1 MEHGAPVF
9 RAPGWV
15 GRALPW
21 NGARL
26 RVGMM
31 PVTPPV
37 TTAGGQVASR
47 SPECLPKR

>member
-15 GRALPW
+15 GQRSVER
-21 NGARL
+21 ARL

-37 TTAGGQVASR
+37 TAAGGQVASR
-47 SPECLPKR
+47 RPECLPKR